1 VTVGVSYGGSPAM
14 MRTPTGAVVLVEAL
28 GAVGFA
34 RAAKIRIFVYI
45 ANSFDFK
52 SNLKFKKFPFAQ

>member
-1 VTVGVSYGGSPAM
+1 MV
-14 MRTPTGAVVLVEAL
+14 RTPTGAVVLVEAL